1 VSTQDLRPLRLIEQV
16 PDLGS
21 KASPGK
27 GPDAD
32 RDGGLGARV
41 SLQVVAV

>member
-21 KASPGK
+21 EASPGK

-32 RDGGLGARV
+32 LNGGLGARAG
-41 SLQVVAV
+41 LQV